1 MHVESRF
8 PERLQLAAFAVD
20 EIGMIASAAKTMI
33 FIVSS
38 SYGAHQSSHEVGRD
52 DIGL

>member
-1 MHVESRF
+1 VHVESRF
-8 PERLQLAAFAVD
+8 PERLQLAAFAAD
-20 EIGMIASAAKTMI
+20 EIGMIASAAKTMT

-38 SYGAHQSSHEVGRD
+38 SYEAHQSSHEVGWD